1 MFGKKAAYEALN
13 RYFEEK
19 PAVAKTIIKKAVDA
33 ASAREAAR
41 KACEMVRRKGVLGGA
56 GLPSKLADY
65 LATFSWTKAG
75 VRRVGDDP
83 EAGQSDGFGG
93 IGAHRHLL

>member
-1 MFGKKAAYEALN
+1 MAHRPDVCLGLRLQSVQPLVAIGAHPTVQRAAGVD
-13 RYFEEK
+13 
-19 PAVAKTIIKKAVDA
+19 PGTAVRLLMT
-33 ASAREAAR
+33 
-41 KACEMVRRKGVLGGA
+41 
-56 GLPSKLADY
+56 LPSKLADY